1 MKIMN
6 VLVGTAFAC
15 AIFFVSLREA
25 GAANGAEQVLFKD
38 GFVWLQKGGEPVLL
52 EKPIEFPN
60 QVTVST
66 NGTFTVNNHP
76 PRAFEEG
83 QVLSTDGML
92 LSPDGRV
99 EPVIDHVALTQGR
112 TQFSVNGDPLPVA
125 QDIPLGRDKVLTTD
139 RALIGSDGSWMRVI
153 DGQLFTPDGKS
164 IPAVDTITL
173 QNGNVI
179 VQKEGTQLLIGNGR
193 SMMMNDGT
201 KVFGDGQIVGSDGQ
215 VTQLTEGQIIMVQG
229 VVKLR

>member
-1 MKIMN
+1 MKIIN

-15 AIFFVSLREA
+15 TIFFGFCREA
-25 GAANGAEQVLFKD
+25 GAANGGEQVLFKD
-38 GFVWLQKGGEPVLL
+38 GFVWLQKEGETVLL

-60 QVTVST
+60 QVTIST
-66 NGTFTVNNHP
+66 NGTFQVNNHP

-83 QVLSTDGML
+83 QILGADGML
-92 LSPDGRV
+92 LSPDGRI
-99 EPVIDHVALTQGR
+99 EPVIDHVALTEGR
-112 TQFSVNGDPLPVA
+112 TQFSINGDPIPVA

-164 IPAVDTITL
+164 IPAIDTITL
-173 QNGNVI
+173 QDGKVI
-179 VQKEGTQLLIGNGR
+179 VQKEGTQLLIANGR
-193 SMMMNDGT
+193 SIMMNDGT
-201 KVFGDGQIVGSDGQ
+201 KVFGDGQVVGSDGQ
-215 VTQLTEGQIIMVQG
+215 ITQLTEGQIVTIQG